1 MLEPPPK
8 IKFSMKHPLIIN
20 KSIKI
25 FPQNCL
31 EHWRLFLN
39 TRNLELYIDLLYVLV
54 VFIYKMRFAIKH
66 ALNIHRNMPVM
77 LKLWLE
83 HGRL

>member
-20 KSIKI
+20 KGIKI
-25 FPQNCL
+25 FPQNYL

-39 TRNLELYIDLLYVLV
+39 TRNLDLDVDLLCVLF
-54 VFIYKMRFAIKH
+54 VFTYKIKFAIKH
-66 ALNIHRNMPVM
+66 ALNIHRNMSIF
-77 LKLWLE
+77 LKIWVE
-83 HGRL
+83 YGRL